1 MKTTAIRLPTE
12 TIEKAKRF
20 ASQACGRKI
29 GGKEALVICAN
40 SLDTGVLDRVLDNV
54 TAQAQEWV
62 SGKLRDRDRMW
73 TSLMIQF
80 AARETGVAWKLSQ
93 KNGRLWLHREGAAAS
108 TGEELASVNIEEL
121 VSELRAG
128 GAVDET
134 PELN

>member
-1 MKTTAIRLPTE
+1 M
-12 TIEKAKRF
+12 
-20 ASQACGRKI
+20 
-29 GGKEALVICAN
+29 ALEICTH
-40 SLDTGVLDRVLDNV
+40 SLDADVLDRVLDNV
-54 TAQAQEWV
+54 AAQAQEWV

-121 VSELRAG
+121 VSEMRAG